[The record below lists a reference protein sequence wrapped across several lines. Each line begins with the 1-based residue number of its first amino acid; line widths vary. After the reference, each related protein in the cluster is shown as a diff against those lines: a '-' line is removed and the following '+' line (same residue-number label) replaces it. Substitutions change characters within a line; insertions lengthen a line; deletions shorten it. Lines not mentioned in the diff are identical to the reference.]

1 MIFHSYVSLPKGNEQ
16 QIWCWTSCVF
26 QGFGVDP
33 SCLSLLFRQLMSWWR
48 WNFVSQLTHVL
59 QTVWDTAGLL
69 LGNSWSMLKW
79 RKHPDLQHVPTV
91 QYCSCAAM
99 ANLLKTWSANDRI
112 GQVPKALQHRNP
124 VPQSPTPSDFLGSVS
139 QTRPYNCETSST
151 LTRASAFWGLI
162 STQQFLIIFA
172 NEHLKNIERNGV
184 EWMDFGKFTWTPP
197 QTSIRRDPK
206 SESLWLSS
214 LWSSSSSR

>member
-1 MIFHSYVSLPKGNEQ
+1 MIDIYPLKMVIFHSYVSLPKGNEQ

-91 QYCSCAAM
+91 QYFSCAAT
-99 ANLLKTWSANDRI
+99 ANLFKNLVCKRQDRCPKLFSI
-112 GQVPKALQHRNP
+112 GIPYPSRRHLPIFLDLYRKPGLTTVKLQVHWLALVHCEVWYQHSN
-124 VPQSPTPSDFLGSVS
+124 
-139 QTRPYNCETSST
+139 
-151 LTRASAFWGLI
+151 FW
-162 STQQFLIIFA
+162 
-172 NEHLKNIERNGV
+172 
-184 EWMDFGKFTWTPP
+184 
-197 QTSIRRDPK
+197 
-206 SESLWLSS
+206 
-214 LWSSSSSR
+214 